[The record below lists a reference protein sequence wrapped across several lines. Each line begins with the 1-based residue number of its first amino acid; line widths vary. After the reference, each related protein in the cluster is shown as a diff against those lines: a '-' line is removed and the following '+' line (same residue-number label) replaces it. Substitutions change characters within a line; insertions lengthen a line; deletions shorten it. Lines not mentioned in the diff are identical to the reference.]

1 LISIASQLFP
11 SPSDGGGCGW
21 PPAQRAS
28 GSERGERQD
37 LVPPPLYPLPPRE
50 GRFLRFILSDKA
62 TDRTIKRSFTLRGEE
77 TAWKLLHPP
86 VIGDALTT
94 SSLAVTGLISTGA
107 SLFVFF

>member
-1 LISIASQLFP
+1 MMIAVKGVLLLNSLFHSSNIP
-11 SPSDGGGCGW
+11 TFRC
-21 PPAQRAS
+21 
-28 GSERGERQD
+28 
-37 LVPPPLYPLPPRE
+37 LPV
-50 GRFLRFILSDKA
+50 LSDKA
-62 TDRTIKRSFTLRGEE
+62 TDRTIKRSFTLKGEE